1 MEPNMKQVTVV
12 YHSGYGHTARPA
24 QAVAGPEKA
33 SPSGDL
39 ATATELGRRVAD
51 VTPKLR
57 G

>member
-1 MEPNMKQVTVV
+1 MKQMTVV
-12 YHSGYGHTARPA
+12 YHSGYGHAAKPA

-33 SPSGDL
+33 PPVGDL
-39 ATATELGRRVAD
+39 ATATESGRGVAD